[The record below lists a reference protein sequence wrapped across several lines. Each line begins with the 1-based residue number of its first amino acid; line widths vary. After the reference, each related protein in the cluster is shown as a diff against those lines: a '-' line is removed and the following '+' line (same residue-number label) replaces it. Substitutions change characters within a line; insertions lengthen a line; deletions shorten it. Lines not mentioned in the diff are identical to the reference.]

1 MRTVHALSDGTFL
14 GSFVLQQSVIEQG
27 LTQSEIMA
35 VKQRSVADVHIYKMA
50 LGNSFEHVNVTGKE
64 KGRLKVNWENNVNN
78 TLLDNNTLIVNNT
91 PL

>member
-64 KGRLKVNWENNVNN
+64 KGRLKVNWENNVN

>member
-1 MRTVHALSDGTFL
+1 
-14 GSFVLQQSVIEQG
+14 
-27 LTQSEIMA
+27 
-35 VKQRSVADVHIYKMA
+35 MA

-64 KGRLKVNWENNVNN
+64 KGRLKVNWENNVN